1 MELTQTDHNLID
13 LAKET
18 ITKHFSPKHHRL
30 ATCILTS
37 SGKIIIGINVEGSF
51 GCNDVC
57 AEQIALGNVL
67 SQGIIDITCIVTVK
81 HPKADDL
88 NQSLRVVSPCGK
100 CRELIL
106 DYAPNAC
113 VIVNDDGE
121 LKKIQ
126 TKELLPYRYVKS

>member
-1 MELTQTDHNLID
+1 MQLTQAEQHLIE
-13 LAKET
+13 LAKEA

-30 ATCILTS
+30 ATCVLTK
-37 SGKIIIGINVEGSF
+37 SGEIIVGINVEGSF

-67 SQGIIDITCIVTVK
+67 SKGIKDIDCMVTVK
-81 HPKADDL
+81 HPKAEDP

-106 DYAPNAC
+106 DYAPNAF

-126 TKELLPYRYVKS
+126 TKDLLPYRYSKV

>member
-1 MELTQTDHNLID
+1 MQLTQAEQHLIE

-30 ATCILTS
+30 ATCVLTK
-37 SGKIIIGINVEGSF
+37 SGEIIVGINVEGSF

-67 SQGIIDITCIVTVK
+67 SKGIKDIDCMVTVK
-81 HPKADDL
+81 HPKAEDP

-106 DYAPNAC
+106 DYAPNAF

-126 TKELLPYRYVKS
+126 TKDLLPYRYSKA

>member
-1 MELTQTDHNLID
+1 MELAPTDHQLID

-18 ITKHFSPKHHRL
+18 ISKYFSPKHHRL
-30 ATCILTS
+30 ATCILTK
-37 SGKIIIGINVEGSF
+37 SGEIIIGINVEGSF

-67 SQGIIDITCIVTVK
+67 SKGIKDIECMVTVK
-81 HPKADDL
+81 HPKAEDK

-106 DYAPNAC
+106 DYAPDAFI
-113 VIVNDDGE
+113 IVKAESD
-121 LKKIQ
+121 LKKIHV
-126 TKELLPYRYVKS
+126 KELLPYRYTKA

>member
-1 MELTQTDHNLID
+1 MQLTQAEQHLIE

-30 ATCILTS
+30 ATCVLTK
-37 SGKIIIGINVEGSF
+37 SGEIIVGINVEGSF

-67 SQGIIDITCIVTVK
+67 SKGIKDIDCMVTVK
-81 HPKADDL
+81 HPKAEDP

-106 DYAPNAC
+106 DYAPNAF
-113 VIVNDDGE
+113 VIVSDDGE

-126 TKELLPYRYVKS
+126 TKDLLPYRYSKA

>member
-1 MELTQTDHNLID
+1 MQLTQVEQHLIE
-13 LAKET
+13 LAKES

-30 ATCILTS
+30 ATCVLTK
-37 SGKIIIGINVEGSF
+37 SGEVIVGINVEGSF

-67 SQGIIDITCIVTVK
+67 SKGIHDIACMITVK
-81 HPKADDL
+81 HPKAEDP

-100 CRELIL
+100 CRELLL
-106 DYAPNAC
+106 DYAPNAF

-126 TKELLPYRYVKS
+126 TKDLLPYRYSKA